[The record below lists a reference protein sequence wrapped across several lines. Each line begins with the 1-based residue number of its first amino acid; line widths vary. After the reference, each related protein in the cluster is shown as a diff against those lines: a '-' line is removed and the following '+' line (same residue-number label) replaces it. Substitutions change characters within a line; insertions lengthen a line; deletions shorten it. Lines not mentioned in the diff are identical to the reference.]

1 MKKNLFIFSLV
12 LGFSMSAQKAI
23 YTDLDGDG
31 VIEYVLKDNNGDV
44 LESGFYYQQKKVKT
58 WVSYYSNGSKQVVGR
73 FKNGQRHGNWFMY
86 DEKGL
91 VIFEISY
98 KNGKKVS
105 ASQHSYASNN

>member
-44 LESGFYYQQKKVKT
+44 LESGFY
-58 WVSYYSNGSKQVVGR
+58 
-73 FKNGQRHGNWFMY
+73 
-86 DEKGL
+86 
-91 VIFEISY
+91 
-98 KNGKKVS
+98 
-105 ASQHSYASNN
+105 

>member
-31 VIEYVLKDNNGDV
+31 VIEYVLEDNDGGV
-44 LESGFYYQQKKVKT
+44 LETGFYYQQKKVKT
-58 WVSYYSNGSKQVVGR
+58 WISYYADGNKRVVAR
-73 FKNGQRHGNWFMY
+73 FKNGLRHGKWFMY
-86 DEKGL
+86 NEKGL
-91 VIFEISY
+91 VVYEITY
-98 KNGKKVS
+98 KSGKRVS